1 MDPETEPALRDATA
15 GDAEAITEIYN
26 ESIRAGDA
34 CANASAPPPRARG
47 RLSHAP
53 TSVPK
58 KAALPA
64 TKAIFTHSSAK
75 AMLIHS
81 ATVTPPS

>member
-1 MDPETEPALRDATA
+1 MSSGEGFSIWG
-15 GDAEAITEIYN
+15 GDTWAM
-26 ESIRAGDA
+26 
-34 CANASAPPPRARG
+34 ASASPAPRRG

-53 TSVPK
+53 TSVPI

-64 TKAIFTHSSAK
+64 TKAILTHSSAK

-81 ATVTPPS
+81 AKVTPPS